1 MFSNVPKPRPGSI
14 AEWREAATSPM
25 MLGLILSE
33 HYGFRGF
40 EGQRF
45 IPYEHIQE
53 LDSCLTA
60 LCDGRLYESGPGRLP
75 KIRATY
81 RSLMPVDGQYQKLET
96 IHQDWYDVKDFNGE
110 EIDPTRWILEEAK
123 PYNPSRPDEELVYRL
138 GVAMPIRH
146 GKSLMC
152 SMLLPV
158 WYLLQNPYTSIIV
171 VGHTAEFAHGALG
184 RRVQSFL
191 NKYSKILGLKCMDP
205 KLGREMMN
213 FESGQGIEQGSS
225 FIMFTG
231 VDVGVLGNAKR
242 LGVLDDPIK
251 RLTDLSSEKFRER
264 QNAFY
269 SGEWLGRVTPVPGTP
284 PAADVIV
291 FSRAGLEDI
300 AGKYII
306 KNGTLSEPRPRYYV
320 LHRQALVK
328 DEDTGEERSLCEPMV
343 RKDTLLEIREL
354 RPQAFQAQY
363 QNDPRPIV
371 GLGFPRMDEWPRY
384 TVGQQE
390 NLESPAP
397 LFVGGRKIFPDV
409 RFATIDLSGKATN
422 RSDYTVVI
430 IWDYSLK
437 ENLLFVRRV
446 KRMRIEAAD
455 HIQEIKRACSEFE
468 SDMKVSYAV
477 TESVAL
483 SFNLLQS
490 AQRDPDYFGFDIWES
505 NRPGGSVGVR
515 ALSKVQRIT
524 RYADAV
530 REGLIV
536 VPEETYDLEWWI
548 PFKEEHETWP
558 HVTHDDQLDAA
569 ADAVFEV
576 KRIMDN
582 NWEPEVEED
591 LHPDYGYKYNSRE
604 QLKFAEREEMDY
616 TMGIGVGVDGGDL
629 RLALLGW

>member
-1 MFSNVPKPRPGSI
+1 MYSNLPKPRPGSI
-14 AEWREAATSPM
+14 LEWREAATSPM

-45 IPYEHIQE
+45 IPYEHIIE
-53 LDSCLTA
+53 LNDCLTA
-60 LCDGRLYESGPGRLP
+60 LCDGRLYASGPGPLP
-75 KIRATY
+75 KVRATY
-81 RSLMPVDGQYQKLET
+81 RSLFPKNGVHERLET
-96 IHQDWYDVKDFNGE
+96 VHRDWYDTTDFDGK
-110 EIDPTRWILEEAK
+110 EIDPTQWILEEAR
-123 PYNPSRPDEELVYRL
+123 PFNPSAINDELVYRL

-158 WYLLQNPYTSIIV
+158 WYLIQNPYTSIIV

-191 NKYSKILGLKCMDP
+191 NKYAKILGLKAVDP

-213 FESGQGIEQGSS
+213 FESGTGIETGSS

-251 RLTDLSSEKFRER
+251 RLTDLQSEKFRDR

-269 SGEWLGRVTPVPGTP
+269 SGEWLGRVTPVPGAP
-284 PAADVIV
+284 PPADVIV

-306 KNGTLSEPRPRYYV
+306 KSGTISGPRPRYYV

-328 DEDTGEERSLCEPMV
+328 DTQTGEERSLCEPMV

-354 RPQAFQAQY
+354 RPQTFQAQY
-363 QNDPRPIV
+363 QNDPRPII
-371 GLGFPRMDEWPRY
+371 GLGFPRMEEWPTY
-384 TVGQQE
+384 TVGVQE
-390 NLESPAP
+390 TLESPCP
-397 LFVGGRKIFPDV
+397 LFTQGMKLYPDV
-409 RFATIDLSGKATN
+409 RFATIDLSGKSTK

-430 IWDYSLK
+430 IWDYNIEK
-437 ENLLFVRRV
+437 NLLFVRHV

-455 HIQEIKRACSEFE
+455 HINEIKKACTSFE
-468 SDMKVSYAV
+468 SDMKVEYAV

-483 SFNLLQS
+483 SYNLLQS

-505 NRPGGSVGVR
+505 NRPGGSVGAR
-515 ALSKVQRIT
+515 ALSKTQRIT
-524 RYADAV
+524 RYADAT
-530 REGLIV
+530 REGMIIL
-536 VPEETYDLEWWI
+536 PQETYDLDWWI
-548 PFKEEHETWP
+548 RWKEEHETWP
-558 HVTHDDQLDAA
+558 NVAHDDQLDAA
-569 ADAVFEV
+569 SDAVFET
-576 KRIMDN
+576 KRIIDN
-582 NWEPEVEED
+582 HFEPVVEEE
-591 LHPDYGYKYNSRE
+591 LHPDFKYTYNTQEQQRLAKRE
-604 QLKFAEREEMDY
+604 DIEY
-616 TMGIGVGVDGGDL
+616 NMGGGDHFS
-629 RLALLGW
+629 LLGW